1 MLTTSINESRTQ
13 KCVYCFVKNE
23 FHIAKAVREKYGFNE
38 ELFSITGNVVFAN
51 FRAVRVFVQKINDKR
66 DKQNYVRVGEVN
78 AVGLLDEIYHYILH
92 KYEEEENPGVF
103 NRSISFLK
111 SRLGNDNLERLLAD
125 FVSLFPPLDVYKGK
139 IKIENYLSSFTKG
152 KDNKEIVLEELI
164 LLFLANFNPANRNL
178 RELFDEN
185 YFSVKDIY
193 RKSINLLEEF
203 FQAEKPYGPN
213 NQPILEMLKT
223 PMLQNPD
230 NLWDQLEFIKTN
242 WKPILDDLYIRKIL
256 TGHDLMKE
264 DVIFESF
271 GGGGGGAPTVVPK
284 YKGIPDNPDIFTIGK
299 SMYKYALDSSTEYDE
314 PEQFTP
320 DVDWMPNVILLAK
333 NAFVWLDQ
341 LSKKYSRQINR
352 LDLIPDEELDQLVR
366 WNINSLW
373 LIGIWERS
381 SASKKIKHLMGN
393 IDAVASA
400 YSLYDYV
407 IAQDLGG
414 EDAYQNLN
422 ERAKARGIRLA
433 SDMVP
438 NHTGIYSKW
447 IIEHPE
453 YFIQSNESPFPNYQ
467 FTKDNLSEDPRV
479 QIRIEDKYYERT
491 DAAVAFQR
499 IDNASGKVTYIY
511 HGNDGTNM
519 PWNDTAQLDLLKKE
533 VREAVI
539 EKIFEVAKKFS
550 IIRFDAAMTLTKKH
564 FSRLWYPQ
572 PGMGGDIPSRS
583 DYAMPKEQFDALFP
597 EEFWRE
603 VVDKINNELPDTL
616 LLAEAFWLMEGYFVR
631 TLGMHRVYNSAF
643 MNMMKNEEN
652 EKYRDLIT
660 NTLEFEPEI
669 LKRYVNFMSNP
680 DEETAI
686 HQFGTEDKYF
696 GVATLMITLPGLPMF
711 AHGQIEGFKEK
722 YGMEYKRAYYNESP
736 NEYLVERHKKEI
748 LSLLKKRYVFSE
760 VANFWFYDFINDY
773 GNISEDVFVFTN
785 VFENEKA
792 LVLYNNRYN
801 EQSGKIYRSAP
812 KLIPTDKSE
821 RKLKSITFLE
831 ALGIKAEAD
840 YYYIYK
846 DHNSKRYFVRSGQD
860 LFKNGFRIELKGFE
874 YRVFWNFHEV
884 FDSTGEYKHLAET
897 LGRNG
902 VYDIKLAIKEVSL
915 QPVHEAFENMF
926 DEPALNNFVGSFIV
940 DHKNYITEE
949 KSERFLSNKF
959 YYLLNTLKKH
969 FHLKIELDGYVKEF
983 DRCLKGLKWINP
995 LNEEEAFL
1003 KQNIRLSGVTKS
1015 IVISRSSNYREN
1027 SIVLMMFFVIRYINT
1042 FLKDAEGKNTDEY
1055 EKLLLGKPIKKIFQ
1069 RLGRSE
1075 DEIYKKIALLNILL
1089 KFNYKIFDMENLYE
1103 KLPIKSSV
1111 KTEEKFWRKYKS
1123 EIFTELL
1130 NDEHVKMFLNVNK
1143 YKNILYF
1150 SKEQFELLMNWL
1162 FTLTVCSYTIKR
1174 ESELEHIDT
1183 AADKL
1188 KKVGS
1193 LSPIEIKLI
1202 LLIAKT
1208 YYQVDYAKDLSV
1220 RSKYKLDTIKELSKE
1235 VATKNQNPQK

>member
-1 MLTTSINESRTQ
+1 MMNKFNRCENSP
-13 KCVYCFVKNE
+13 KDFKNE
-23 FHIAKAVREKYGFNE
+23 FHIAKAVREKYGFDE

-51 FRAVRVFVQKINDKR
+51 FHAVRVFVQKINDKR
-66 DKQNYVRVGEVN
+66 DKSNYVRVGEVN

-111 SRLGNDNLERLLAD
+111 SRLGNDSLEKLLKD

-139 IKIENYLSSFTKG
+139 IKIENYLTSFTKG

-164 LLFLANFNPANRNL
+164 LLFLANFNPANSNL

-185 YFSVKDIY
+185 YFNEKDIY

-203 FQAEKPYGPN
+203 YQTEKPYGPN

-223 PMLQNPD
+223 PMLKNPH

-242 WKPILDDLYIRKIL
+242 WKPILEDLYIQKIL
-256 TGHDLMKE
+256 SSHDLMKE

-271 GGGGGGAPTVVPK
+271 GGGGGAPTVVPK
-284 YKGIPDNPDIFTIGK
+284 YKGQPDNFNLFTIGK

-320 DVDWMPNVILLAK
+320 DVNWMPNVVLLAK

-341 LSKKYSRQINR
+341 LSKKYNRQINR
-352 LDLIPDEELDQLVR
+352 LDLIPDEELDQLVH

-381 SASKKIKHLMGN
+381 SASKRIKHLMGN

-400 YSLYDYV
+400 YSLYDYI
-407 IAQDLGG
+407 IAHDLGG
-414 EDAYQNLN
+414 EEAYKNLN
-422 ERAKARGIRLA
+422 ERCKTRGIRLA

-447 IIEHPE
+447 VIEHPE

-467 FTKDNLSEDPRV
+467 FTKDDLSEDPRV
-479 QIRIEDKYYERT
+479 QLRIEDKYYERT
-491 DAAVAFQR
+491 DAAVVFQR
-499 IDNASGKVTYIY
+499 IDNTNGNVTYIY

-539 EKIFEVAKKFS
+539 DKIFEVARKFS

-572 PGMGGDIPSRS
+572 PGMGGDIPSRT
-583 DYAMPKEQFDALFP
+583 DYTMSKEQFDSLFP

-603 VVDKINNELPDTL
+603 VVDRINNELPDTL

-686 HQFGTEDKYF
+686 HQFGTQDKYF
-696 GVATLMITLPGLPMF
+696 GVATLMATLPGLPMF

-722 YGMEYKRAYYNESP
+722 YGMEYKRAYYNETP
-736 NEYLVERHKKEI
+736 NDYLIERHKKEI
-748 LSLLKKRYVFSE
+748 LSLLSKRYVFSE
-760 VANFWFYDFINDY
+760 VNNFWLYDFFTDT
-773 GNISEDVFVFTN
+773 GNLCENVFAFTN
-785 VFENEKA
+785 SFGREKA
-792 LVLYNNRYN
+792 LVFYNNKYN
-801 EQSGKIYRSAP
+801 EVSGNIYRSAP
-812 KLIPTDKSE
+812 KQVSADNKE
-821 RKLKSITFLE
+821 RKLKSLTILE
-831 ALGIKAEAD
+831 ALGIKSDEKFF
-840 YYYIYK
+840 YIYK
-846 DHNSKRYFVRSGQD
+846 DNNSGLYYIRSGND
-860 LFKNGFRIELKGFE
+860 FFKNGFRIRLRGFE
-874 YRVFWNFHEV
+874 YKVFWNFHEV
-884 FDSTGEYKHLAET
+884 FDSTGEYKQLVEW
-897 LGRNG
+897 LGTEG
-902 VYDIKLAIKEVSL
+902 VPDIHNAIEEVSL

-926 DEPALNNFVGSFIV
+926 DESALDNFVSSFIV
-940 DHKNYITEE
+940 DHKSYATEE

-969 FHLKIELDGYVKEF
+969 FHLNVELDNYIKEF
-983 DRCLKGLKWINP
+983 DHCLKGLKWINP
-995 LNEEEAFL
+995 LIEEEAFL
-1003 KQNIRLSGVTKS
+1003 KQNIRLAGVNKS
-1015 IVISRSSNYREN
+1015 IVVSHDSNYKEN
-1027 SIVLMMFFVIRYINT
+1027 SIILMMYLVIRHINN
-1042 FLKDAEGKNTDEY
+1042 FLKESDGSSADEY
-1055 EKLLLGKPIKKIFQ
+1055 EKLLLGKPIKRVFQ

-1075 DEIYKKIALLNILL
+1075 DEIIKKITLLNILL
-1089 KFNYKIFDMENLYE
+1089 KFNNKVFDVEELYE
-1103 KLPIKSSV
+1103 KIPIKSSI
-1111 KTEEKFWRKYKS
+1111 KTEEKFWKKYKS
-1123 EIFTELL
+1123 ASFLELL
-1130 NDEHVKMFLNVNK
+1130 NDDYVKAFLNVNK
-1143 YKNILYF
+1143 YENIWYF
-1150 SKEQFELLMNWL
+1150 SKEQFEILINWL
-1162 FTLTVCSYTIKR
+1162 FTVTVCSYTIKR
-1174 ESELEHIDT
+1174 ETDLEHIDI
-1183 AADKL
+1183 AANKL
-1188 KKVGS
+1188 RKIES
-1193 LSPIEIKLI
+1193 LLPIEIKLI

-1208 YYQVDYAKDLSV
+1208 YYQVDFVKNLSIS
-1220 RSKYKLDTIKELSKE
+1220 SKYKLGTLKELSRE
-1235 VATKNQNPQK
+1235 VLPKNKGSKKRT